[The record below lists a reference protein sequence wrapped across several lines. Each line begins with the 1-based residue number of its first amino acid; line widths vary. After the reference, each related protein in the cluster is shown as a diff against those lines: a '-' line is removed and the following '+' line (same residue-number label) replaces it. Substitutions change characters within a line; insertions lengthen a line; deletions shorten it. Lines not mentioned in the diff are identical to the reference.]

1 MWARK
6 PSGLSKQSAS
16 DLFLICFLNT
26 DTVLHTEV
34 VRELLSRGL
43 FTHLLGV
50 NNWKLSDNVVST
62 IGDVSKLTVWIFTLC
77 SWIQDLSMSLHPVW
91 DVLQST
97 YHTFISTSSY
107 ETLFC
112 ICVTTWHLCGFCS
125 LLLAVCVCVWQEA
138 STMTLELASHEQEVW
153 ESEQGAGSPK
163 WKCGHHWAFCT
174 ICSPSRDPPPSCTS
188 TYMQPDVHT
197 LAHGGIYK
205 EAYCDCQ
212 WFAMAQ

>member
-1 MWARK
+1 MWARN
-6 PSGLSKQSAS
+6 PSGLSNPSKANV
-16 DLFLICFLNT
+16 FLICSLNS
-26 DTVLHTEV
+26 DTVLCTEV

-62 IGDVSKLTVWIFTLC
+62 IGDVSKLSVWIFTLR
-77 SWIQDLSMSLHPVW
+77 SGIQDLSMSLHPVR

-107 ETLFC
+107 YTVFC
-112 ICVTTWHLCGFCS
+112 ICVATWHLRSFCS

-138 STMTLELASHEQEVW
+138 STMTLELASSEQEVW
-153 ESEQGAGSPK
+153 ESEQGAAGPK
-163 WKCGHHWAFCT
+163 WKCGHHRAFYT

-212 WFAMAQ
+212 WFAVAR